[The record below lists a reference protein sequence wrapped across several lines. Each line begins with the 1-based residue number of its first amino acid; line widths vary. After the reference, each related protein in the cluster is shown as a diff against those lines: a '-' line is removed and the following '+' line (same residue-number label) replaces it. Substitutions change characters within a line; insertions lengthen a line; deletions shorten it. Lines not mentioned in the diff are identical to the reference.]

1 MTVTKQVSLHGKR
14 AFLSKEDIL
23 VGRGGIAAGGDDKPT
38 IVLPGAPDTVAVF
51 DDFHASLVGDT
62 GNIGDTGN
70 VSAHQG
76 GLYLLAVGT
85 DTGNEIK
92 LQNSTN
98 GVIRLGPVTDGTQT
112 PAGTNTSLVG
122 RTHAWK
128 ANMGPGGHSG
138 RLRFAAR
145 LKCPGNGTV
154 WNAGSIF
161 AGFAD
166 TGVLG
171 AGTFP
176 IYDTGASDTGGI
188 AAVADAVGFLYGENA
203 DTGIRGV
210 SARGGATGR
219 QSVTLTTTAPTVNK
233 YQVWELELH
242 RSSSDTGGTATFWID
257 GVPQGT
263 ITSPIT
269 TAEPV
274 VPYIGIMASD
284 TGAPALDVDWFAVS
298 APRDTGE

>member
-1 MTVTKQVSLHGKR
+1 MTVSKQVSLHGKR
-14 AFLSKEDIL
+14 AFITPHDQLAARNGF
-23 VGRGGIAAGGDDKPT
+23 VAGGDDKPS
-38 IVLPGAPDTVAVF
+38 IVYGSPDTVAVF
-51 DDFHASLVGDT
+51 DDFNSSLVGDT

-76 GLYLLAVGT
+76 GLFLQAIGT

-92 LQNSTN
+92 LQTFTN

-112 PAGTNTSLVG
+112 PAGSNTSLVG
-122 RTHAWK
+122 RHYWK
-128 ANMGPGGHSG
+128 ANQGPGAQSG

-145 LKCPGNGTV
+145 IKCPGNGTV

-161 AGFAD
+161 MGFAD

-203 DTGIRGV
+203 VSGAIRGV
-210 SARGGATGR
+210 SARGGAAGR
-219 QSVTLTTTAPTVNK
+219 QTVTLETTTPTPNV

-242 RSSSDTGGTATFWID
+242 RGISDTGGTATFYIN
-257 GVPQGT
+257 GVPKGS
-263 ITSPIT
+263 ITSPLT
-269 TAEPV
+269 TAEPL
-274 VPYIGIMASD
+274 VPYIGIMISD
-284 TGAPALDVDWFAVS
+284 TGAPALDVDWVAFS
-298 APRDTGE
+298 GPRDTGE

>member
-1 MTVTKQVSLHGKR
+1 MSVTKQVSLHGNR
-14 AFLSKEDIL
+14 AFLSTEDDL
-23 VGRGGIAAGGDDKPT
+23 VAKTHVSGGVNKPN
-38 IVLPGAPDTVAVF
+38 IVLPGSHDVVAIF
-51 DDFHASLVGDT
+51 DDFHSSLVGDT

-70 VSAHQG
+70 VGAHLG
-76 GLYLLAVGT
+76 GLYLRPVFT

-92 LQNSTN
+92 LRQATN
-98 GVIRLGPVTDGTQT
+98 GVIRLGPVSQGTQT

-128 ANMGPGGHSG
+128 GNMGPGGSPG
-138 RLRFAAR
+138 RLRFGVR

-166 TGVLG
+166 TGVTG

-188 AAVADAVGFLYGENA
+188 AAVADAVGFLFGENA
-203 DTGIRGV
+203 AVEGIRGV

-219 QSVTLTTTAPTVNK
+219 QTVTLDTGPPTPNV

-242 RSSSDTGGTATFWID
+242 RSASDTGGTVTFYIN
-257 GVPQGT
+257 GVPKGS
-263 ITSPIT
+263 ITSPLRT
-269 TAEPV
+269 SFPL

-284 TGAPALDVDWFAVS
+284 TGAPALDVDWFAAS
-298 APRDTGE
+298 GTRDTGE